1 VEKWLEPEPV
11 CDLRDGE
18 LRRIE
23 QLFGTQEP
31 DLREILRRRGSGILP
46 EHLAEPRIAD
56 RQAFGDPLRREA
68 ALDLAFDEGAR
79 LVDLADGHRVVEQKV
94 PVLVVDRT
102 QQELHDP
109 GRDLLVTGLFPE
121 RIADEL
127 LVHADDRLAESQPE
141 KRVARRKEPVGD
153 LRIDAAAPESHPM
166 FEPPGSPVGLVGM
179 PLPGEEQDHRPG
191 PDPLAAAR
199 TGLEIALPARYVD
212 QLVLLQDAPLAGVE
226 NMGFGMLRL
235 RVGTVRRDRLVP
247 GRRDDQPPRLV
258 VAADVEIL
266 YVAAR

>member
-1 VEKWLEPEPV
+1 M
-11 CDLRDGE
+11 
-18 LRRIE
+18 
-23 QLFGTQEP
+23 
-31 DLREILRRRGSGILP
+31 
-46 EHLAEPRIAD
+46 
-56 RQAFGDPLRREA
+56 GDPDVAHTSQTMTFPMPAADVTIEAMYESAENARE
-68 ALDLAFDEGAR
+68 
-79 LVDLADGHRVVEQKV
+79 
-94 PVLVVDRT
+94 T
-102 QQELHDP
+102 
-109 GRDLLVTGLFPE
+109 
-121 RIADEL
+121 EL
-127 LVHADDRLAESQPE
+127 LGSAAMIGAVGISAVVLAYQ
-141 KRVARRKEPVGD
+141 AHVGD
-153 LRIDAAAPESHPM
+153 LRIDATAPESHPM